1 MSSSPLLSSSVS
13 HQGDLNTKLLVI
25 SYQIRDPMSA
35 EDKWIETE
43 MDFYG
48 LLNNILC
55 LETAVCPL
63 VIYQYISYCF
73 RKQKQICRSSYT
85 SQF

>member
-1 MSSSPLLSSSVS
+1 
-13 HQGDLNTKLLVI
+13 
-25 SYQIRDPMSA
+25 MSA

-73 RKQKQICRSSYT
+73 RKQKTNLSLFNKPILNLKKGSSVCGIYNNG
-85 SQF
+85 